1 MAQTT
6 VLAVGISIID
16 HTISIVPS
24 AVGKTYSAGPNIG
37 IYDVSGQ
44 PTISSK
50 DWSNEIA
57 DASANA
63 YEQSTSYF
71 NNWVNGQYTGDIS
84 NITNNITALSGDL
97 SSYYKKTET
106 SSKEQINDALQYVS
120 AHAVGDVEVNNYVHN
135 NSATI
140 DEVNSAYKANSA
152 LYITAHQSLDG
163 YATEDWVNAQGYIT
177 GVNIPESAT
186 WNDTSNVVSSN
197 SASWSKGTTYE
208 GISPIVVNND
218 ESKISADSWT
228 LSAGDG
234 ISFTEN
240 SANKVTRIDVTAQG
254 GDEGVNSFVT
264 ENSATI
270 LDVNSSY
277 KANSGTWNEV
287 SAKVDTTALIPT
299 IDSNAIN
306 YSAKPTDNPIY
317 ASGNQLKNVDYIDG
331 KVGLAIVPN
340 GVLQIPSVITATN
353 GVIQVPNAITATN
366 GALQVPNT
374 ITAVPNNTLNVP
386 GVITSN
392 QGGLTAYGL
401 SANTNNGLTANG
413 LTADAVHSSFSANGI
428 SAGKQGSFII
438 QGLHESISS
447 NNKAG
452 FIFSSDDTNFSSAT
466 LTTAGINNTVGM
478 PSPMFEA
485 RNISGA
491 GFSIEASGAK
501 GYDERGNVVWDTS
514 NPQVKNIISYADTKT
529 AQGGLTGNIIL
540 TTQPSTNA
548 SNLTNSPYVIMD
560 AYQASYFA
568 SFGPSAQTPTVK
580 LVPGTITVEYQA
592 GNAKTTV
599 GYNDVKQELSGSSW
613 TLTGSIQKRELEYD
627 ANTSAITAINGSALG
642 GQGGGGGSVSSK
654 YGTISVDGSNIEAT
668 NKAIEYNS
676 NGFTSSFDNTSTYSG
691 FPVIFTWYNYS
702 QGTRVTANVY
712 NESQGDAT
720 LTYSSNTNVTGE
732 VTGAPLNIINLDV
745 QIPNATA
752 IQFSADKIFRIENTR
767 VSAPSS
773 FKVSELAWKSDLP
786 TYEYDRN
793 HKVSAINGSAL
804 VGNEDYLV
812 GQGFAQNLT
821 SPNGT
826 ISVFNNN
833 KIEGTNSAIKS
844 DTLIEGFVSSYNDFN
859 VYPDSSGT
867 LTWDRYVPN
876 TMLYISGSINV
887 EDTSLTYSA
896 DTGVTGVITFPHNG
910 EVIWKVPTDST
921 SIVIGNEDWSR
932 MKYNFTVSA
941 ENYYEIGELAWASA
955 LPSFEYDNTNKISA
969 INGSALA
976 GGNLPVSA
984 DEAIQYVQTKS
995 GTIDNVV
1002 TNVQTNS
1009 GVWGGSALPISAGPG
1024 IGLNLDNNV
1033 LIISSNGAG
1042 GGFYSTSALLY
1053 QGSKNDQRTTA
1064 WNLTESISSYKMIQC
1079 DWVDTNNYF
1088 VSKQIPIPS
1097 GLGSDMTRAAFFD
1110 AVFEYGSD
1118 LWCKA
1123 QRFSAQNNTVYAQV
1137 DEYCVHTDGSV
1148 SNVGSDVQ
1156 NNRPIMVQIIGVK

>member
-1 MAQTT
+1 MVQII

-57 DASANA
+57 DASANS
-63 YEQSTSYF
+63 YTQSTSYF
-71 NNWVNGQYTGDIS
+71 NNWINGQYTGDIT
-84 NITNNITALSGDL
+84 NITNKITALSGDL

-152 LYITAHQSLDG
+152 SYITAHQSLDG
-163 YATEDWVNAQGYIT
+163 YATEDWVTAQGYIT
-177 GVNIPESAT
+177 GVNLPESAT
-186 WNDTSNVVSSN
+186 WNETSNVVSSN
-197 SASWSKGTTYE
+197 SASWSQGKTYE
-208 GISPIVVNND
+208 GVSPIVVNND
-218 ESKISADSWT
+218 SNKISADSWV
-228 LSAGDG
+228 LSAGEG
-234 ISFTEN
+234 VSFTDD

-254 GDEGVNSFVT
+254 GNYIPYTAVDPVFPAYETNSGLEISIQTSAGSLNNTYINESFISLSYIHGSDTFYRSELTTGSLTFKTKSDSAYVDREKIHNWDSASNYIQTISSTYYPKSNPSSFATESWVNGQGFLTAHQDISNKLDSSAFSSVSGDFLTTSFSIPESAVWNGT
-264 ENSATI
+264 SNVVQTNSAQ
-270 LDVNSSY
+270 
-277 KANSGTWNEV
+277 W
-287 SAKVDTTALIPT
+287 
-299 IDSNAIN
+299 
-306 YSAKPTDNPIY
+306 
-317 ASGNQLKNVDYIDG
+317 
-331 KVGLAIVPN
+331 
-340 GVLQIPSVITATN
+340 
-353 GVIQVPNAITATN
+353 
-366 GALQVPNT
+366 
-374 ITAVPNNTLNVP
+374 
-386 GVITSN
+386 
-392 QGGLTAYGL
+392 
-401 SANTNNGLTANG
+401 
-413 LTADAVHSSFSANGI
+413 
-428 SAGKQGSFII
+428 
-438 QGLHESISS
+438 
-447 NNKAG
+447 
-452 FIFSSDDTNFSSAT
+452 
-466 LTTAGINNTVGM
+466 
-478 PSPMFEA
+478 
-485 RNISGA
+485 
-491 GFSIEASGAK
+491 
-501 GYDERGNVVWDTS
+501 
-514 NPQVKNIISYADTKT
+514 
-529 AQGGLTGNIIL
+529 
-540 TTQPSTNA
+540 
-548 SNLTNSPYVIMD
+548 
-560 AYQASYFA
+560 
-568 SFGPSAQTPTVK
+568 
-580 LVPGTITVEYQA
+580 
-592 GNAKTTV
+592 
-599 GYNDVKQELSGSSW
+599 
-613 TLTGSIQKRELEYD
+613 
-627 ANTSAITAINGSALG
+627 
-642 GQGGGGGSVSSK
+642 GQGGGGSVSSK

-668 NKAIEYNS
+668 NKALEYNS
-676 NGFTSSFDNTSTYSG
+676 NGFTSAFG
-691 FPVIFTWYNYS
+691 GRPVSNGSPAVFTWDNYS
-702 QGTRVTANVY
+702 QGTSVIINALNMS
-712 NESQGDAT
+712 NEDAT

-732 VTGAPLNIINLDV
+732 VTTASYNSVNFSV

-752 IQFSADKIFRIENTR
+752 IQFTTDKNYNLDR
-767 VSAPSS
+767 VDVTAPSS

-786 TYEYDRN
+786 TFSYNSN
-793 HKVSAINGSAL
+793 HKVSAINGNEL

-812 GQGFAQNLT
+812 EQGFVQNLT

-844 DTLIEGFVSSYNDFN
+844 DTLIEGFVSSYNDKN
-859 VYPDSSGT
+859 VFPGNSAT

-876 TMLYISGSINV
+876 TMLFVSGNEHGSLQ
-887 EDTSLTYSA
+887 TLTYSA
-896 DTGVTGVITFPHNG
+896 NTDVTGVISVPTG
-910 EVIWKVPTDST
+910 GQVSVELPTDST

-932 MKYNFTVSA
+932 ITFNFTVSA
-941 ENYYEIGELAWASA
+941 DDFFEIGELAWASA
-955 LPSFEYDNTNKISA
+955 LPTYEYDSTNKISA

-976 GGNLPVSA
+976 SQGGGGGGELPVSA

-1053 QGSKNDQRTTA
+1053 QGSKNDSRTTA
-1064 WNLTESISSYKMIQC
+1064 WSLNDNISNYKMIQC

-1097 GLGSDMTRAAFFD
+1097 GLGNDMTRAAFFD
-1110 AVFEYGSD
+1110 AVFEHGTD

-1123 QRFSAQNNTVYAQV
+1123 QRFSAQNNMVYAQV
-1137 DEYCVHTDGSV
+1137 DEYCVHTGGTV